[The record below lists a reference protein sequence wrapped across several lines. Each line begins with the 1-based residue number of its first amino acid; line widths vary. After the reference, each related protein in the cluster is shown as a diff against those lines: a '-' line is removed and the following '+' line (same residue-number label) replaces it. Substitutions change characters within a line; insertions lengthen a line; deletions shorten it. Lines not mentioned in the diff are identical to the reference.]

1 MSSEKTQEAL
11 DFIGEHNLKIFP
23 ADPDTKRP
31 LVRGWQEK
39 ASKDPDQ
46 ITQLFDLFDS
56 PMIGVPT
63 GPLNGISVLDIDHR
77 PTGNGIWELEEK
89 GITLPCTRAST
100 TPSGGRHY
108 YFRTGEL
115 EIPNSAGRI
124 APLVDFRG
132 KGGYVIAPPSESSK
146 GRYEWES
153 VFCFKEA
160 SFQPISEYWLNLAM
174 PQVVIMP
181 KKQKSHLGF
190 NKSRGRGWLL
200 EPIIEGQRNNEMTRR
215 AGYLLKKNNRSQAW
229 YLFEKMN
236 SLLCEPPLDFIE
248 LRQIFESIAK
258 REGK

>member
-11 DFIGEHNLKIFP
+11 DFIDEHNLKIFP

-31 LVRGWQEK
+31 LVKGWQEK

-63 GPLNGISVLDIDHR
+63 GPLNGISVLDIDQR

-89 GITLPCTRAST
+89 GISLPCTRAST

-108 YFRTGEL
+108 YFKTGEL

-146 GRYEWES
+146 GGYEWES
-153 VFCFKEA
+153 AFYFKEA
-160 SFQPISEYWLNLAM
+160 SFQPISEYWLKL
-174 PQVVIMP
+174 VMP
-181 KKQKSHLGF
+181 KAINTSKNRKVGFSPQKKPDHS
-190 NKSRGRGWLL
+190 WLL
-200 EPIIEGQRNNEMTRR
+200 QPIREGQRNNEMTRR
-215 AGYLLKKNNRSQAW
+215 AGYLLKKNDRSHAW
-229 YLFEKMN
+229 HLFEKMN
-236 SLLCEPPLDFIE
+236 SLLCEPPLDLIE